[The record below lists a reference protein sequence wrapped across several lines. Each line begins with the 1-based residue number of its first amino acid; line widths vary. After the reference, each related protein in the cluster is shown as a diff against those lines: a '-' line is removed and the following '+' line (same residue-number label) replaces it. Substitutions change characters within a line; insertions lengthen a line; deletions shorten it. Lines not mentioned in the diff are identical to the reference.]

1 MGKAFEKQIK
11 TITNQWE
18 KQVEALENLK
28 DLKKQLAN
36 NYENKLLHLKE
47 GEIFKNIY
55 NKRLDKI
62 KELAEE
68 NDDNNLVFNTI
79 STAIKTDFS
88 KKVDPLTFLNKI
100 KKVEITI
107 EEAEKSQN
115 DFNNYLKW
123 YKNETKIKSKKK
135 H

>member
-11 TITNQWE
+11 TIKNQSE

-47 GEIFKNIY
+47 GGISKNIY

-100 KKVEITI
+100 
-107 EEAEKSQN
+107 
-115 DFNNYLKW
+115 
-123 YKNETKIKSKKK
+123 
-135 H
+135 